1 MTTRRKLKKRMGW
14 HLLPEDGKLRDGR
27 IPHIN
32 KWLSFKIRGIK
43 FIAADTVKKIWRK
56 PYDYEKPILCEEGMH
71 AGYTI
76 ANALLYGHTY
86 GHFITRKSQKLCRVI
101 VDKIHSSGYDYSKF
115 VGVRRKVLWYIILS
129 GDDIG
134 VLMTMSDSNALKYVN
149 KLRKKQAKD
158 KK

>member
-71 AGYTI
+71 ATYNINNAIIYGYKFGG
-76 ANALLYGHTY
+76 LLLNE
-86 GHFITRKSQKLCRVI
+86 KQKLCRVI
-101 VDKIHSSGYDYSKF
+101 VDKINTSEYDGYKF
-115 VGVRRKVLWYIILS
+115 VGERRKIIWSITLTKDDLDTLWNMSIS
-129 GDDIG
+129 G
-134 VLMTMSDSNALKYVN
+134 ALKYVN